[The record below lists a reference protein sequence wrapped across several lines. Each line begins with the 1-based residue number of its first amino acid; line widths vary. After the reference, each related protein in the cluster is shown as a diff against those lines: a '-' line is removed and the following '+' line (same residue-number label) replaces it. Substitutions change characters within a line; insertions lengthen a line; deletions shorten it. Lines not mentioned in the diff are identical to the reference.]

1 LEEKQ
6 EHGIPS
12 KRSSTYND
20 QEVEQRML
28 LAFFSLCSGY
38 SGALIMGLKREVWWH
53 DYKATARQVKGFVLL
68 RVQQI
73 CERNHE

>member
-1 LEEKQ
+1 
-6 EHGIPS
+6 
-12 KRSSTYND
+12 
-20 QEVEQRML
+20 ML